1 MPEGAEPVLF
11 LGAQVWENSRTD
23 GLSKWDQSMQDDMVQ
38 LFEDDEGRE
47 YLWLVENYT
56 DTILAAGEN
65 GDDKKYDDFDKHY
78 VYVCEKP

>member
-1 MPEGAEPVLF
+1 
-11 LGAQVWENSRTD
+11 
-23 GLSKWDQSMQDDMVQ
+23 MQDDMVQ

-65 GDDKKYDDFDKHY
+65 GDDKEYDDLDEHY